1 MPIFNKIKDKK
12 ILVLSVAMDG
22 WTEDE
27 KISSNLSYDLLKKQ
41 LLEKNITLQ
50 IEEFSTSQQLE
61 NFLKNHD
68 PENYVVFNWC
78 EELDGV
84 ENNFEVAAK
93 LLDKYNYIY
102 TGNGPESLEF
112 SMDKVNVKKLLVD
125 NGISTPKYFILNKLR
140 DVYKWHLFPCI
151 IKPAREHCSYGI
163 TKESVVDTP
172 EALFIRAQQLFE
184 KFHQNLIIEEFING
198 IEYFIS
204 VWGYEKPEVLPFMS
218 LDYSF
223 TNDYHE
229 KIFSFGAKWD
239 RNSKEF
245 KKTEYIE
252 PGDMDPSLLRRIKK
266 EVLESYEVTKCE
278 GYARMDLRVKNNI
291 PYILDVNANPDM
303 TVESDF
309 VIASEKKGYN
319 YGETIL
325 QLCEMAYNNAQI
337 PINLTENEIQL
348 EKELT

>member
-1 MPIFNKIKDKK
+1 MPNFNKIKDKK
-12 ILVLSVAMDG
+12 ILVLSVAMNG

-27 KISSNLSYDLLKKQ
+27 KISTNLSYDLLKKQ
-41 LLEKNITLQ
+41 IPEKNFALQ
-50 IEEFSTSQQLE
+50 IEEFSKSFQLE
-61 NFLKNHD
+61 NFLKSHN

-78 EELDGV
+78 EELDGID
-84 ENNFEVAAK
+84 NNFYVAAK

-112 SMDKVNVKKLLVD
+112 SMDKVKVKKLLTER
-125 NGISTPKYFILNKLR
+125 GISTPKYLILDKLK
-140 DVYKWHLFPCI
+140 DVYKWHIFPCI
-151 IKPAREHCSYGI
+151 VKPAYEHCSYGV

-172 EALFIRAQQLFE
+172 NALAIRAQQLFE
-184 KFHQNLIIEEFING
+184 KFHQSLIVEEFING
-198 IEYFIS
+198 TEYFIS
-204 VWGYEKPEVLPFMS
+204 LWGYEKPEVLPFMS
-218 LDYSF
+218 LNYDF

-266 EVLESYEVTKCE
+266 EVVECYEEAKCE
-278 GYARMDLRVKNNI
+278 GYARMDLRVRNNI

-309 VIASEKKGYN
+309 VIAAEKKGFN

-325 QLCEMAYNNAQI
+325 KLCEMAYINAQI
-337 PINLTENEIQL
+337 PASLQESETKTEPQL
-348 EKELT
+348 N

>member
-1 MPIFNKIKDKK
+1 MPNFNKIKDKK
-12 ILVLSVAMDG
+12 ILILSVAMDS

-27 KISSNLSYDLLKKQ
+27 KISSLLSYDLLKKQ
-41 LLEKNITLQ
+41 IPEKNFALQ
-50 IEEFSTSQQLE
+50 IEEFSTSVQLE
-61 NFLKNHD
+61 KFLKNHN
-68 PENYVVFNWC
+68 PEYYVVFNWC

-84 ENNFEVAAK
+84 ENNFEIAPK

-102 TGNGPESLEF
+102 SGNGAESLELT
-112 SMDKVNVKKLLVD
+112 SDKVKVKKLLVD
-125 NGISTPKYFILNKLR
+125 NGISTPKYLIVNKIR
-140 DVYKWHLFPCI
+140 DVYTWDIFPCI
-151 IKPAREHCSYGI
+151 VKPAYEHCSYGV

-172 EALFIRAQQLFE
+172 EALAIRSQQLFE
-184 KFHQNLIIEEFING
+184 KFHQSLLVEEFING
-198 IEYFIS
+198 TEFFVS

-239 RNSKEF
+239 RNSREF
-245 KKTEYIE
+245 KKSEYLE
-252 PGDMDPSLLRRIKK
+252 PGDMEPALLRRIKR
-266 EVLESYEVTKCE
+266 EVIDCYEVTKCE
-278 GYARMDLRVKNNI
+278 GYARMDLRIKNNI

-309 VIASEKKGYN
+309 VLATEKKGYN

-325 QLCEMAYNNAQI
+325 KLCEIAFINSQI
-337 PINLTENEIQL
+337 PANLLENKQE
-348 EKELT
+348 E